1 MIIQQC
7 GEDTCHQTGS
17 LGHSWNPMIHSH
29 HPLCPFI
36 LRTKRDKEL
45 RVMQAYCPQW
55 PFRGSL
61 ASWVWL
67 RTWSVIW
74 VRCHQVAPPQSHFI
88 LNHWASLG
96 FNQASPTTSTPAP
109 GREHGGSPSLWAQ
122 NFGLPAQVSSS
133 LCFCPFISQSLWLYL
148 PQPLSPGSLALINL
162 PLPGPNFLQALPNP
176 AVQLN
181 LLPESQPA
189 PWIRSHLS
197 LVSGTPSSILLC
209 LLQGSP
215 CKSTKR
221 SRGRLSFLE

>member
-1 MIIQQC
+1 
-7 GEDTCHQTGS
+7 
-17 LGHSWNPMIHSH
+17 
-29 HPLCPFI
+29 
-36 LRTKRDKEL
+36 
-45 RVMQAYCPQW
+45 MQAWPLW

-96 FNQASPTTSTPAP
+96 FSRPPLQPAPLLQERAWWVSILVGTRTRGLPCPSIFQPLLLSFHLPVSVALPTPA
-109 GREHGGSPSLWAQ
+109 SKVQ
-122 NFGLPAQVSSS
+122 
-133 LCFCPFISQSLWLYL
+133 
-148 PQPLSPGSLALINL
+148 GSLALINL

-181 LLPESQPA
+181 LLPESQPT

-209 LLQGSP
+209 LLHRAPPASPPRDQEAGSVFGM
-215 CKSTKR
+215 KD
-221 SRGRLSFLE
+221 